1 MSVSPPKSQS
11 LSADRR
17 KTSLFMYP
25 FPKPPSVSHLPIF
38 NMTINKENVQP
49 QKQSWNMYQQS
60 QQLTTVSQKKKP
72 QKFIELESQKDPK
85 VKYKFPI
92 FTDNQLGIKLE
103 YQQLLQET
111 YDNDDDINTRE
122 SVMQYFIE
130 VCKQDLVQGMRE
142 NQTIKDKKGNPII
155 NFAGLQNR
163 LKEQY
168 TKIEIDAQI
177 VTDAM

>member
-25 FPKPPSVSHLPIF
+25 FPKPPSVSHLPLF

-49 QKQSWNMYQQS
+49 KKQSWNTFQQS
-60 QQLTTVSQKKKP
+60 KQVTTVSQKKRP
-72 QKFIELESQKDPK
+72 YHFLELESQKDPK

-130 VCKQDLVQGMRE
+130 VCKQDLIQGMKE
-142 NQTIKDKKGNPII
+142 NSTIKDKDGNPIK

-168 TKIEIDAQI
+168 TQVE
-177 VTDAM
+177 TDAV